1 MIGII
6 SLVIDY
12 RSYSLGP
19 PSTRH
24 GFIPIDVYLSIF
36 PDNDIGV
43 LFFNIKLGPS
53 DKLTTHCSMANGLT
67 TDNLIFF
74 IQSLFEDRFD
84 VDAIIPN
91 YFKKFGISGGK
102 QRMGDIVERYAE
114 LVLKAFDVEN
124 LNKLSKGQSV
134 KKRIL
139 EIRDSGDGQNLDN
152 AEDFLNKW
160 LLANFR
166 G

>member
-1 MIGII
+1 
-6 SLVIDY
+6 
-12 RSYSLGP
+12 
-19 PSTRH
+19 
-24 GFIPIDVYLSIF
+24 
-36 PDNDIGV
+36 
-43 LFFNIKLGPS
+43 
-53 DKLTTHCSMANGLT
+53 MANGLT